1 MKKRRRTMSLFTD
14 LKISKQI
21 QNALEEGGFVNATPI
36 QEQAFS
42 AIRSGKDLIGI
53 AQTGTGKT
61 FAYLIP
67 LLMKLNYAQGQFPRA
82 IIIVPTRELV
92 LQICESVELLS
103 PYLDIRCDGIYGG
116 INIKTQMTRLLD
128 NGSDLIVA
136 TPGRFM
142 DIYVSGVIRTKQ
154 VKTVVVDE
162 ADKLMDLG
170 FYPQLQAILDVV
182 PQNSQKM
189 LFSATFSDTI
199 AKLSED
205 FLLVPNRVEVERQAT
220 PVAHIDQVRFDLPN
234 ILTKIN
240 FLKLLL
246 KQKDVFKKVM
256 VFTETK
262 KNADRIVNF
271 LADDWKDELSV
282 IHSNKAQNT
291 RINALNAFKENRTR
305 IMISSDV
312 AARGI
317 DIEGVTHVVNFDI
330 PSLPEEYV
338 HRIGRTGRAGHDGSA
353 ISFVGPKEHERID
366 DIEALIEQ
374 TIDTVDLP
382 EELEIST
389 ILLDDEKVQSRNIAY
404 QKGGP
409 QGGGAFH
416 TKKEKNSK
424 INGKVYKR
432 KMAEK
437 AGKRIKGRN

>member
-1 MKKRRRTMSLFTD
+1 MSLFTD

-36 QEQAFS
+36 QTESFS
-42 AIRSGKDLIGI
+42 PIKSGKDIIGI

-92 LQICESVELLS
+92 LQICESVELLT
-103 PYLDIRCDGIYGG
+103 PYMDIRCDGIYGG
-116 INIKTQMTRLLD
+116 INIRTQMTRLLD
-128 NGSDLIVA
+128 NGADLIVA

-142 DIYVSGVIRTKQ
+142 DIFVSGVIRTKQ
-154 VKTVVVDE
+154 VKTVVIDE

-205 FLLVPNRVEVERQAT
+205 FLLNPARIEVERQAT
-220 PVAHIDQVRFDLPN
+220 PVEHIDQVRFDVPN
-234 ILTKIN
+234 ILTKVN
-240 FLKLLL
+240 FVKLLI
-246 KQKDVFKKVM
+246 KQKEVFKKVM
-256 VFTETK
+256 IFTETK
-262 KNADRIVNF
+262 KNADRIVDF
-271 LADDWKDELSV
+271 LADEWKDELSV

-291 RINALNAFKENRTR
+291 RINALNAFKEGRTR

-317 DIEGVTHVVNFDI
+317 DIEDVTHVINFDI

-338 HRIGRTGRAGHDGSA
+338 HRIGRTGRAGKDGTA
-353 ISFVGPKEHERID
+353 ISFVGPKEVERVEE
-366 DIEALIEQ
+366 IEALIEQ

-409 QGGGAFH
+409 KGGGAFH
-416 TKKEKNSK
+416 AKKEKNSK

-432 KMAEK
+432 KMAAK
-437 AGKRIKGRN
+437 AGKKIKGRN